1 MSIYKSK
8 VKYDMGIR
16 GKAHI
21 EGEKI
26 TDVVIEAAE
35 KLKLILNTELASIT
49 QLSPPPQEKIV
60 VINSLGCRV
69 L

>member
-1 MSIYKSK
+1 
-8 VKYDMGIR
+8 MGIR